1 MNEEASLIERSQK
14 GDAQAY
20 ETLVRQYEQL
30 AFRAAFLITRDAHA
44 AAEIAQDAF
53 LRAYRSLGSFKGG
66 YPFRPW
72 LLRIVTNQA
81 LNHVKAAERR
91 AHLTERYA
99 QAVAMS
105 EPDPS
110 FEEKLAA
117 REQNERLLQAV
128 SQLSTEEQML
138 IHLRYFL
145 ELPEK
150 EVAETL
156 QVPLGTIKS
165 RLHRTLGR
173 LRDIIRQDFP
183 DIRELGS

>member
-14 GDAQAY
+14 GDTQAY
-20 ETLVRQYEQL
+20 EMLVRQYEQL

-53 LRAYRSLGSFKGG
+53 LRAYRSLGSFKRG

-72 LLRIVTNQA
+72 LLRIATNQA
-81 LNHVKAAERR
+81 LNHVKAVERR
-91 AHLTERYA
+91 EHITQRYA
-99 QAVAMS
+99 QVVAMA
-105 EPDPS
+105 EPEPS
-110 FEEKLAA
+110 PEEKLAQ
-117 REQNERLLQAV
+117 REQNERLLEAIRRLPV
-128 SQLSTEEQML
+128 EEQML

-150 EVAETL
+150 QVAEAL
-156 QVPLGTIKS
+156 GVPLGTIKS

-173 LRDIIRQDFP
+173 LRDVIRKDFP
-183 DIRELGS
+183 DLSELSS